1 MTKKGFFKGLAT
13 MLLLP
18 GGFILAALA
27 AIVLAGVLAVLV
39 YFVAFWAVC
48 QELAKAW
55 RQSNFRKAA
64 PKKTGL
70 VNEQARP
77 AAFDANGLP
86 EDCSIAHKQEVWDG
100 RQAAHRKW
108 LQ

>member
-64 PKKTGL
+64 QEIGRD
-70 VNEQARP
+70 NGRSRP
-77 AAFDANGLP
+77 ELENVAGLP
-86 EDCSIAHKQEVWDG
+86 EDCSIAHKQEIWDG